1 MKKSVLLSI
10 IDGVSFTAASAGA
23 FLSVLSI
30 IFTGHFISSSTAFM
44 LLAFLFALGRMVLIR
59 LSTSIP
65 LLLELPSTLQ
75 RIERFL
81 LMKEI
86 PSTPLEYSQSLFRPE
101 GCSALAPSMEFLPDD
116 YQTVIKSGSSENQ
129 DGKTYFTLSVSGLTC
144 KVNDLGEKFLLQD
157 VSFAVSKNSLTVIT
171 GQVGC
176 GKSTLLSTI
185 AGEVVKTSG
194 SIFCSGT
201 VAYVPQS
208 AWVFSGTIRE
218 NVLFGEPYNEEWY
231 TKVLETCALLED
243 INRFP
248 SGDCT
253 FVGEHGVVLSGGQ
266 LARVNLARAVYADAN
281 VYLLDDPLSAVDIK
295 VGEHIFEQCICTLL
309 RNKIRVLVTHEKKHM
324 VAADQVIVLDN
335 GSVKEKGSF
344 SELSEA
350 AKILDTI
357 KDTSFV
363 AKEEKRSFEVRDERD
378 TSRMRLRDLC
388 GVPDKTLEIS
398 EEERATGKVSPALYW
413 NYIQSG
419 VTTLGVILLILLSVV
434 TQGE

>member
-1 MKKSVLLSI
+1 M
-10 IDGVSFTAASAGA
+10 
-23 FLSVLSI
+23 
-30 IFTGHFISSSTAFM
+30 
-44 LLAFLFALGRMVLIR
+44 
-59 LSTSIP
+59 
-65 LLLELPSTLQ
+65 
-75 RIERFL
+75 
-81 LMKEI
+81 
-86 PSTPLEYSQSLFRPE
+86 
-101 GCSALAPSMEFLPDD
+101 
-116 YQTVIKSGSSENQ
+116 
-129 DGKTYFTLSVSGLTC
+129 
-144 KVNDLGEKFLLQD
+144 
-157 VSFAVSKNSLTVIT
+157 
-171 GQVGC
+171 
-176 GKSTLLSTI
+176 
-185 AGEVVKTSG
+185 
-194 SIFCSGT
+194 
-201 VAYVPQS
+201 PQS

-357 KDTSFV
+357 KDASFV

-388 GVPDKTLEIS
+388 SVPDKTLEIS

>member
-129 DGKTYFTLSVSGLTC
+129 DGKTNFTLSVSGLTC

-157 VSFAVSKNSLTVIT
+157 VSFAASKNSLTVIT

-243 INRFP
+243 IN
-248 SGDCT
+248 
-253 FVGEHGVVLSGGQ
+253 
-266 LARVNLARAVYADAN
+266 
-281 VYLLDDPLSAVDIK
+281 
-295 VGEHIFEQCICTLL
+295 
-309 RNKIRVLVTHEKKHM
+309 
-324 VAADQVIVLDN
+324 
-335 GSVKEKGSF
+335 
-344 SELSEA
+344 
-350 AKILDTI
+350 
-357 KDTSFV
+357 
-363 AKEEKRSFEVRDERD
+363 
-378 TSRMRLRDLC
+378 
-388 GVPDKTLEIS
+388 
-398 EEERATGKVSPALYW
+398 
-413 NYIQSG
+413 
-419 VTTLGVILLILLSVV
+419 
-434 TQGE
+434 

>member
-1 MKKSVLLSI
+1 M
-10 IDGVSFTAASAGA
+10 
-23 FLSVLSI
+23 
-30 IFTGHFISSSTAFM
+30 
-44 LLAFLFALGRMVLIR
+44 
-59 LSTSIP
+59 
-65 LLLELPSTLQ
+65 
-75 RIERFL
+75 
-81 LMKEI
+81 
-86 PSTPLEYSQSLFRPE
+86 
-101 GCSALAPSMEFLPDD
+101 
-116 YQTVIKSGSSENQ
+116 
-129 DGKTYFTLSVSGLTC
+129 
-144 KVNDLGEKFLLQD
+144 NDLGEKFLLQD
-157 VSFAVSKNSLTVIT
+157 VSFAASKNSLTVIT

-218 NVLFGEPYNEEWY
+218 NVLLDEPYNEEWY

-253 FVGEHGVVLSGGQ
+253 FVGEHGIVLSGGQ

-357 KDTSFV
+357 KDASFV

-378 TSRMRLRDLC
+378 TSRMRFRDLC
-388 GVPDKTLEIS
+388 GVADKTLEIS